1 VRERVGERFVVSLG
15 FFVLWEGDGE
25 CEFEFEEEGEGEEGR
40 EERFIFVFGV
50 FGWRGK
56 LG

>member
-1 VRERVGERFVVSLG
+1 MRERVGERFVVSLG